1 MPIQDGKY
9 VSPDWSNSSPPPIN
23 ASELNA
29 LSETVEKADTNYTRD
44 EILSDEVKQLIGLET
59 TDTPND
65 AFSRITLGN
74 KRYGINLYVKFQN
87 DSPVSGVTITS
98 SGSPPISGSM
108 VTDENGYLF
117 LAQNDTSFTAS
128 IDNANGKIYID
139 CVENPSVS
147 QTLSDTI
154 TTINMTWNFNEE
166 VQQFNSSKTVTF
178 SDFVTT
184 FDACAVGGGGGGGG
198 NRGCGG
204 GGGGGYVTNVLAY
217 KPQQH
222 KQLSMSI
229 GSGGR
234 DGSAYNV
241 GVNEATNGGSSSV
254 TYDNSIIC
262 TANGGRASLSSNMS
276 GNGAYGGSGNGPGG
290 NGGNQSGQD
299 WHGKNGVSSTD
310 YIFNEQS
317 LGLAGGGGGGGGSTT
332 DSYNPLPAQYVAKGG
347 QPYGASGSCSIYNM
361 SDGSTNRTDAASPTG
376 PGGGGG
382 GESNGGGTRMASASG
397 GHAGCVY
404 LRFHH

>member
-87 DSPVSGVTITS
+87 GEPVSGVTITS

-117 LAQNDTSFTAS
+117 LAQDDTSFTAS
-128 IDNANGKIYID
+128 IDNAGGKVYID

-147 QTLSDTI
+147 QTLSDTVTAINFVFENKPDEMFIQNTSI
-154 TTINMTWNFNEE
+154 T
-166 VQQFNSSKTVTF
+166 SKISASATSV
-178 SDFVTT
+178 DI
-184 FDACAVGGGGGGGG
+184 CAVGGGGGGQAIDTYGWLSG
-198 NRGCGG
+198 S
-204 GGGGGYVTNVLAY
+204 GGGGGYAQNSIGVSDIAN
-217 KPQQH
+217 
-222 KQLSMSI
+222 KQI
-229 GSGGR
+229 RIIVGSGGASANPGG
-234 DGSAYNV
+234 DGSNTSVYIGSDSVCV
-241 GVNEATNGGSSSV
+241 G
-254 TYDNSIIC
+254 
-262 TANGGRASLSSNMS
+262 R
-276 GNGAYGGSGNGPGG
+276 GG
-290 NGGNQSGQD
+290 NGGNFLARSQG
-299 WHGKNGVSSTD
+299 NGNGGTVAESTGAEGSNGND
-310 YIFNEQS
+310 ATVYIYNEPS
-317 LGLAGGGGGGGGSTT
+317 LGLAGGGGGGSGNDSSPQKTGGLPFGSYGGVANVVNAKTPTST
-332 DSYNPLPAQYVAKGG
+332 D
-347 QPYGASGSCSIYNM
+347 YGA
-361 SDGSTNRTDAASPTG
+361 
-376 PGGGGG
+376 GGGGG
-382 GESNGGGTRMASASG
+382 NRQYNDNASASMG
-397 GHAGCVY
+397 GNGCVY